1 MAVRLG
7 LQSEAWE
14 FDSCPRRFHSNVVV
28 DETVN
33 DNDVR
38 VDEPLNP
45 DIVRRS
51 DRITRVVGDLTGS
64 NKKTIV
70 SKGLLESYVVNLTAV
85 DPRTDGHAP
94 VSLPNLPGLHL
105 SVGKT
110 TISGEV
116 KKHSSKLLMERFT
129 PGADGS
135 EQFGGTGEEEKNLTL
150 SRRHRWP
157 TKLKEVKE
165 KQLNGAKVAEDS
177 VAHVRRRPRRLRLSK
192 ELTIKTR

>member
-1 MAVRLG
+1 MAVRKLRSVG
-7 LQSEAWE
+7 WE
-14 FDSCPRRFHSNVVV
+14 EPAASNVVV

-85 DPRTDGHAP
+85 DPRTDGHVP
-94 VSLPNLPGLHL
+94 VSLPNLP
-105 SVGKT
+105 VQQ
-110 TISGEV
+110 EV

-129 PGADGS
+129 PGAVGS
-135 EQFGGTGEEEKNLTL
+135 EQFGGTSEEEKNLTL
-150 SRRHRWP
+150 P
-157 TKLKEVKE
+157 
-165 KQLNGAKVAEDS
+165 
-177 VAHVRRRPRRLRLSK
+177 
-192 ELTIKTR
+192 